1 MVGEEEEESNRNN
14 IGTTADAVDIDGEQD
29 DSANTKQQQQQRQNQ
44 QQQQPQE
51 EEEEEKKVVVYGPY
65 YRLKSSTQTNEV
77 AKLQVQ
83 SQEIWGKARRG
94 SDIPQVQAYV
104 GELPPNE
111 LGIEFTT
118 TTPPDDNLPPH
129 HVRWTGPREGVIIMN
144 TNTSQEEY
152 AKISVTITKNT
163 QQ

>member
-1 MVGEEEEESNRNN
+1 MVGEQEEEESNRNN
-14 IGTTADAVDIDGEQD
+14 IGTTADAVDIDGED
-29 DSANTKQQQQQRQNQ
+29 DSANTKQQQQQRQNH
-44 QQQQPQE
+44 QQQPQE

-104 GELPPNE
+104 GELPIGE

-118 TTPPDDNLPPH
+118 TTPPDDNVPPH
-129 HVRWTGPREGVIIMN
+129 HVRWTGPRDDGVTIIN
-144 TNTSQEEY
+144 TNTSDEEY
-152 AKISVTITKNT
+152 AKKSVTITKNT
-163 QQ
+163 QL